1 MDIYAVRRGNIQSIV
16 STQYNGVKAHFADA
30 ISTSR
35 VIVNRW
41 LAAGEE
47 QRRNIG
53 SAAARDIEQHLGL
66 PNGWIDSQ
74 HQNLSDLEKDT
85 QKRTALKIAS
95 GETYPIPL
103 QQTAIVDQRLRLTLI
118 DQIQGNLMLLST
130 DKDAYAIQLH
140 GHNPV
145 IWLHDRWMIVV
156 EPNTP
161 IAANECVLLTLANG
175 EILLRLL
182 VHDSSTQMAVRNPVS
197 GEQEIILRDQIAK
210 AEYAYIGIPPSKVAL
225 TNN

>member
-1 MDIYAVRRGNIQSIV
+1 
-16 STQYNGVKAHFADA
+16 
-30 ISTSR
+30 
-35 VIVNRW
+35 
-41 LAAGEE
+41 
-47 QRRNIG
+47 
-53 SAAARDIEQHLGL
+53 
-66 PNGWIDSQ
+66 
-74 HQNLSDLEKDT
+74 
-85 QKRTALKIAS
+85 
-95 GETYPIPL
+95 
-103 QQTAIVDQRLRLTLI
+103 
-118 DQIQGNLMLLST
+118 MLLST

>member
-1 MDIYAVRRGNIQSIV
+1 MRRQNAHSIV
-16 STQYNGVKAHFADA
+16 AMRYGGVKAHFADA

-41 LAAGEE
+41 LAVGEE

-53 SAAARDIEQHLGL
+53 SAAARGIEQKLGL
-66 PNGWIDSQ
+66 PIGWIDS
-74 HQNLSDLEKDT
+74 HHDSYHDLEANP
-85 QKRTALKIAS
+85 QKRAALRIAS
-95 GETYPIPL
+95 GETHIIPL
-103 QQTAIVDQRLRLTLI
+103 RLAAIVDQRLRLTFI
-118 DQIQGNLMLLST
+118 DELKGNLMLLST
-130 DKDAYAIQLH
+130 DPDAHAIQLQ

-145 IWLHDRWMIVV
+145 IWLHDRWLIIV

-161 IAANECVLLTLANG
+161 IAPNECLLLTLKTG

-182 VHDSSTQMAVRNPVS
+182 VHDSPLQMAVRNPAS

-210 AEYAYIGIPPSKVAL
+210 AEYAYIGIPPSKVAP
-225 TNN
+225 TD